1 VMTDSS
7 VVRAFPAHPSALF
20 HIRRFVRER
29 ADDAGV
35 SDDFAAD
42 LVIAVSEA
50 CANSVVHT
58 SSPDVRV
65 TWRDTETY
73 VEVLVLDRGVFENR
87 VPMPELGMGGGHGMP
102 LMMALVDE
110 VTVREGTPARPGTL
124 VRLIKRKKSS

>member
-1 VMTDSS
+1 MTDGS

-35 SDDFAAD
+35 PDDVAND

-50 CANSVVHT
+50 CANAVVHA

-65 TWRDTETY
+65 TWHETDQY
-73 VEVLVLDRGVFENR
+73 VEIMIQDRGVFQNR

-124 VRLIKRKKSS
+124 VKLVKAK